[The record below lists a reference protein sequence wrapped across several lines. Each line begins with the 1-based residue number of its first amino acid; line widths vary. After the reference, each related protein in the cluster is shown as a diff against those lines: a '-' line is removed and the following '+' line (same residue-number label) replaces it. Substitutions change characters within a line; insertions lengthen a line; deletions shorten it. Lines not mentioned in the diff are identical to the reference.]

1 MRDQMERLIAT
12 MLDGRILLGEAAAEF
27 EKIYIQTALERN
39 GGHLSQTS
47 EALGIHRN
55 TLAKRVA
62 GYNGTMKKKSPV
74 KKPVNKVST
83 RKPAKKRK

>member
-12 MLDGRILLGEAAAEF
+12 MLDGRILLGEASAEF

-62 GYNGTMKKKSPV
+62 SYNGTMKKKSPV

>member
-1 MRDQMERLIAT
+1 MERLIAT

-62 GYNGTMKKKSPV
+62 SYNGS
-74 KKPVNKVST
+74 
-83 RKPAKKRK
+83 AKKTAASNRSPHKTNHSKRIRKR

>member
-1 MRDQMERLIAT
+1 MERLIAT

-62 GYNGTMKKKSPV
+62 SYNGSAKKKAASKRSPQ
-74 KKPVNKVST
+74 KTNNSKRI
-83 RKPAKKRK
+83 RKR

>member
-27 EKIYIQTALERN
+27 EKIYSQTALERN

-62 GYNGTMKKKSPV
+62 SYNGS
-74 KKPVNKVST
+74 
-83 RKPAKKRK
+83 AKKTAASKRSPHKTNNSKRIRKR